1 MILYIG
7 LISVKL
13 LWNNMYHEIH
23 IKLTRISAAVP
34 PSLLLMI
41 FSFPSHHFSSLTNVI
56 ISLPSHKWALSK
68 LAESLLCQSF
78 SEVYNRQTSMIFW
91 TLIIKTLQ
99 PEITWPPL
107 PDKMKTCKEIVS
119 RTSSVQTSDEQRT
132 ITDSDQIY
140 RKLSFFLS

>member
-1 MILYIG
+1 MEQYV
-7 LISVKL
+7 S
-13 LWNNMYHEIH
+13 WNTHKTDEDFSCC
-23 IKLTRISAAVP
+23 TPQPAP
-34 PSLLLMI
+34 DD

-68 LAESLLCQSF
+68 LAEPLLCQSF